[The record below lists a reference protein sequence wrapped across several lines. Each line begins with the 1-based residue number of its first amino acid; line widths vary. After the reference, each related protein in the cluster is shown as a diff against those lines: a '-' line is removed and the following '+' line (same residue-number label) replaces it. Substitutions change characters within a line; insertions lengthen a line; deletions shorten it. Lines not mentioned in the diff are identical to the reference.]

1 MELHEAL
8 YTTRAMRRVKP
19 DPIPDEVVARIM
31 DAAIR
36 APSGGNQQRWRFLLV
51 SSPETKATLAGWYRE
66 GLTELN
72 RTQYKAVMDLIEHG
86 DPDDP
91 AVKQAKRTFA
101 SANWLADNFAQVPL
115 LLFAF
120 GKPNG
125 ESSMY
130 PALWSAMLA
139 ARAEGI
145 GTSLTTLLFKYYRPQ
160 VLELLADLDGDEW
173 EPFAMVTFG
182 YPMGRWGVAKRQ
194 PAHEATYVER
204 WGQAPSWTV
213 DQPLWSTEESS

>member
-36 APSGGNQQRWRFLLV
+36 APSGGNQQRWRFVLV
-51 SSPETKATLAGWYRE
+51 TSPETKATLAGWYRE

-91 AVKQAKRTFA
+91 TVRQAKAHVRVGQ
-101 SANWLADNFAQVPL
+101 LAGRQLRPGAAAPVRLRQAQ
-115 LLFAF
+115 
-120 GKPNG
+120 
-125 ESSMY
+125 
-130 PALWSAMLA
+130 
-139 ARAEGI
+139 R
-145 GTSLTTLLFKYYRPQ
+145 
-160 VLELLADLDGDEW
+160 
-173 EPFAMVTFG
+173 
-182 YPMGRWGVAKRQ
+182 
-194 PAHEATYVER
+194 
-204 WGQAPSWTV
+204 
-213 DQPLWSTEESS
+213 